1 VTAEQAAPDAGT
13 QQPAPEPVLEPAVEL
28 SGIAEPAAPR
38 VAVVTGA
45 AGGIGSAICRR
56 LSAAGFTVACFDLRE
71 EEAASVASDLP
82 KARGYGVDVRDAAS
96 VQAAADRV
104 RADIGV
110 PWLLV
115 NAAGV
120 FSIQRITELDEPEW
134 DRILDTNLKGPF
146 LTCREFLPGMVASGD
161 GCIVNIASTAGVRGG
176 RLRAAYCASKGGLV
190 LLTRS
195 LAIDHGPDGIRVN
208 CLCPGLIDTEMA
220 DWIRHDDDALARFA
234 ASVPARRMG
243 TVDEIADGVAF
254 LASAGAS
261 YLHGAVLMVDGG
273 GTA

>member
-1 VTAEQAAPDAGT
+1 VTCAQDVPGTPPAQGRAAGR
-13 QQPAPEPVLEPAVEL
+13 
-28 SGIAEPAAPR
+28 PR

-45 AGGIGSAICRR
+45 AGGIGGAACRR
-56 LSAAGFTVACFDLRE
+56 LAADGFGVACLDVRE
-71 EEAASVASDLP
+71 EEAGRLADDLP
-82 KARGYGVDVRDAAS
+82 GCRGYGVDVRDPGS
-96 VQAAADRV
+96 VHEAGMRIRRDLGA
-104 RADIGV
+104 

-120 FSIQRITELDEPEW
+120 FSIQRITDLDEQEW

-146 LTCREFLPGMVASGD
+146 LTCREFLPAMVQARD

-176 RLRAAYCASKGGLV
+176 RRRAAYCASKGGLV

-195 LAIDHGPDGIRVN
+195 LAVDHGPDGIRVN

-220 DWIRHDDDALARFA
+220 DWIRHDEEAIARFG
-234 ASVPARRMG
+234 SSIPAGRMG
-243 TVDEIADGVAF
+243 TPEEIADAVAF
-254 LASAGAS
+254 LASDGGS

-273 GTA
+273 VTA

>member
-1 VTAEQAAPDAGT
+1 VTPT
-13 QQPAPEPVLEPAVEL
+13 Q
-28 SGIAEPAAPR
+28 

-45 AGGIGSAICRR
+45 AGGIGAAICRR
-56 LSAAGFTVACFDLRE
+56 LARDGLAVACLDVRE
-71 EEAASVASDLP
+71 QAASRLAADLP
-82 KARGYGVDVRDAAS
+82 AARGYGVDVRDAES
-96 VQAAADRV
+96 VREVGQRIRGDL
-104 RADIGV
+104 GP

-120 FSIQRITELDEPEW
+120 FSIQRLTDLQEQEW

-146 LTCREFLPGMVASGD
+146 LTCREFLPGMVEAHD

-176 RLRAAYCASKGGLV
+176 RQRAAYCASKGGLV
-190 LLTRS
+190 QLTRS
-195 LAIDHGPDGIRVN
+195 LALDHGPDGVRVN

-220 DWIRHDDDALARFA
+220 DWIRHDREAIARF
-234 ASVPARRMG
+234 SSSTPAGRMG
-243 TVDEIADGVAF
+243 TPQEIADGVAF

-273 GTA
+273 VTA